1 MWFLGEL
8 ARREEDLVTA
18 ESWWQRG
25 LEASECWG
33 CAVSTALA
41 LQQERRFLEAEQV
54 LTAMKEVSAEAP
66 LVTLLR
72 GINGFYAGDR
82 VSSLR
87 RFRAV
92 LQSGD
97 ETGNDDV
104 RRIIVKQT
112 FPAQVLAAFY
122 AGQAAS
128 EDGRSSEAALNLART
143 LASWRA
149 ELLRQPSLATWAD
162 LLSAIDLHTS
172 RTASAGAERNLVALV
187 TQEVL
192 EPIIRLNRAARQ
204 VQLGDLESARQELA
218 EAARRV
224 EDRDGRRRLQQ
235 AIEELD
241 DWNRTQR

>member
-1 MWFLGEL
+1 
-8 ARREEDLVTA
+8 
-18 ESWWQRG
+18 
-25 LEASECWG
+25 
-33 CAVSTALA
+33 
-41 LQQERRFLEAEQV
+41 
-54 LTAMKEVSAEAP
+54 

-72 GINGFYAGDR
+72 GINGYYSGDG
-82 VSSLR
+82 VGSLR

-241 DWNRTQR
+241 GWNQTQR